1 MRVLFVAL
9 LLVLITPLICSAQAP
24 NQLVTLSSNG
34 KYLVNSVTNQPVF
47 LTGEDGF
54 TLSVQLSSADVT
66 TYLADRS
73 SRGYNAVWMTAIDQF
88 DQVGA
93 PRDFS
98 GNAPF
103 DGAWFTNPDATYWA
117 QQDSVIQQASASG
130 ITIFLSVS
138 FVGLNT
144 SSGYDLAAI
153 LASSD
158 ATMTAYGAFLGNRYK
173 GYNNIVYVLG
183 GDADPS
189 FSGLYSKLA
198 DIANGIKSADPN
210 HLITLEACRVCSP
223 ANQSTINAYGG
234 NPPSFMNLNWVYNT
248 EATVVAGCQA
258 GFASASSSI
267 PPLMGEDWY
276 ELEHSITGFL
286 ARQEGYWEILSG
298 CYLGRLFGNG
308 AIWPFNS
315 PNDGVTS
322 PTWQSQLSSVGS
334 VGQQFLG
341 QLMRSREHWLMAP
354 DTNHSVLTAGF
365 GSGSTL
371 SVAARSSDGQTIIA
385 YFSDGNATAK
395 TINMAEIVSASS
407 TTNAWWYNPQ
417 TGTATLIGSFPNSG
431 SQSFTAPDGNDW
443 VLVIDDAS
451 ANLGAPGGGTANNPA
466 PAITSLSPS
475 TIAAGGQAFTL
486 TVNGSGFIS
495 SSTVNFNGT
504 AKATTFVST
513 TKLTAAILASDIAT
527 SGNANVTVTNPAPGG
542 GTTPNFVFVISSSA
556 NPIPTLASISPTSGT
571 IGQSVSLTLTGTNF
585 ISGSVVNLGGNANSG
600 AVVSNGGNTLTIT
613 IPGSQLATAGSLGVT
628 VTNPA
633 PGGGTSAPQTF
644 TVNNAAPSVSSLS
657 PTSAPANSGGF
668 TLTVNGSN
676 FVSGAT
682 VNFNGAARS
691 TTFVSSTKVTAG
703 ILATDIAA
711 TGNFPVTVTNPAP
724 GGGTSTA
731 VNFAVT
737 NPPPTVSTISPT
749 SATAGGGSFTLT
761 VNGSGFVSGAT
772 VNFGGNGA
780 ITPTSTTSTQIVAT
794 IPMADIATAGSVNV
808 TVTNPAPGGG
818 TSGAQVFTINNPN
831 NPTPTLGSISPTSA
845 VANGAAFSLTMNG
858 NGFVSGAKVN
868 FGSNPALTPSSITGS
883 QIIVTIPASDTVT
896 PGSVSVTVT
905 NPAPGGGTSGGQPF
919 AINNPAPTVA
929 SISPAS
935 VTAGGAAFTLTVNG
949 TNFVSTSVVNFNGV
963 AKTTT
968 FKSASQVSAAIAAA
982 DIATA
987 GAITVTVTNPA
998 PGGGTSSIT
1007 RFTVNNSIVG
1017 ITSLSPASAV
1027 ANSGAFALTVNGSN
1041 FVSGST
1047 VNFNGAARSTTF
1059 VSSTKV
1065 TAAILATDIAAT
1077 GNFPVTVTNPAPG
1090 GGTSTAVNFAVT
1102 NPPPTVSTIS
1112 PTSATAGGGSF
1123 TLTVNGT
1130 GFVSGATVK
1139 FGGSGAITPTSTTS
1153 AQIVVT
1159 IPAADIATA
1168 GTESVTVTNP
1178 APGGGTSG
1186 AQTFTINNSAPT
1198 LSSISPTSATAG
1210 GAAFT
1215 LTVNGAGFVASS
1227 VVKYNGV
1234 AKTTTVKSASQ
1245 LTAAI
1250 TAADIAT
1257 AGTAAVTVTNP
1268 APGGGTSSS
1277 TQFTIDNSAVA
1288 ISSVSPTSALAGGAA
1303 FTLTVNGSGFVSAS
1317 TVKFNGVAKTT
1328 TFKSATQLSAAI
1340 TAADIASAEVTNVTV
1355 TNPAPGGGTSIAA
1368 SFTINNA
1375 PPTLSSLSPSSANE
1389 GGVAFTLAVNGS
1401 GFVNGATV
1409 QFKGANRT
1417 TTFVSSTKVT
1427 AAILATDIASA
1438 GTATVT
1444 VTNPSPTTGPSSPA
1458 QNFVVN
1464 SAGNLVPDVTALGPA
1479 HFPGG
1484 TAFTLTL
1491 AGTNFVLGSVVNF
1504 NGKAEATKFIS
1515 ATSLSATI
1523 PASDLATAGSVSV
1536 TVTNPSPGGTSAA
1549 MTFIVDGYS
1558 VSGPSAATV
1567 TPAQPA
1573 TIQIAVTPSA
1583 NGFANL
1589 VSFSVTGLP
1598 ANVTVSFNPKTVTP
1612 NGKSTS
1618 TTLML
1623 TSAASAAAKPSSST
1637 GMPSWKLS
1645 PVTLGLWLMILLGGA
1660 YAGVEIRKTP
1670 RLRIQSAIVTISL
1683 VVLMGLLQG
1692 CATTS
1697 SSATSPGTSQLTI
1710 SATSGTLT
1718 RTIEVTLTS
1727 TQ

>member
-9 LLVLITPLICSAQAP
+9 FLVLITPLICSAQAP

-34 KYLVNSVTNQPVF
+34 KYLVNSITNQPVF
-47 LTGEDGF
+47 LTGEDAF
-54 TLSVQLSSADVT
+54 ALSVQLSNADVT
-66 TYLADRS
+66 TYLTDRS
-73 SRGYNAVWMTAIDQF
+73 SRGYNAVWMAAIDQV

-93 PRDFS
+93 PKDFA

-103 DGAWFTNPDATYWA
+103 DGAWFTNPDAAYWA
-117 QQDSVIQQASASG
+117 QQDAVIQQASAKG
-130 ITIFLSVS
+130 ITIFLGVS

-144 SSGYDLAAI
+144 SEGYDLAAI

-189 FSGLYSKLA
+189 FSGLYSKIA
-198 DIANGIKSADPN
+198 DIANGIKSVDSN

-258 GFASASSSI
+258 GFASANSSI

-276 ELEHSITGFL
+276 ELEHSVTGFL
-286 ARQEGYWEILSG
+286 ARQEGYWETLSG

-322 PTWQSQLSSVGS
+322 PTWQSQLSSAGS

-385 YFSDGNATAK
+385 YFSDGDATAK

-417 TGTATLIGSFPNSG
+417 TGAATLIGSFPNSG

-495 SSTVNFNGT
+495 SSTVDFNGA
-504 AKATTFVST
+504 AKATTFVSA

-527 SGNANVTVTNPAPGG
+527 SGNAIVTVTNPAPGGGTTANFVFVISSSANPAPTLSSISPTSATAGSGSFTLTANGTGFVSGSTVNFGGNGAITPTSITSTQIVATIPAADIATAGPANVTVTNPAPGG
-542 GTTPNFVFVISSSA
+542 GTSGAQVFTINSA
-556 NPIPTLASISPTSGT
+556 NNPTPTLSSISPTSA
-571 IGQSVSLTLTGTNF
+571 V
-585 ISGSVVNLGGNANSG
+585 ANSG
-600 AVVSNGGNTLTIT
+600 A
-613 IPGSQLATAGSLGVT
+613 
-628 VTNPA
+628 
-633 PGGGTSAPQTF
+633 
-644 TVNNAAPSVSSLS
+644 
-657 PTSAPANSGGF
+657 F
-668 TLTVNGSN
+668 TLTVNGNN
-676 FVSGAT
+676 FVSGST
-682 VNFNGAARS
+682 VNFNGGARS
-691 TTFVSSTKVTAG
+691 TTFVSSTKVTAA
-703 ILATDIAA
+703 ILA
-711 TGNFPVTVTNPAP
+711 
-724 GGGTSTA
+724 S
-731 VNFAVT
+731 
-737 NPPPTVSTISPT
+737 
-749 SATAGGGSFTLT
+749 
-761 VNGSGFVSGAT
+761 
-772 VNFGGNGA
+772 
-780 ITPTSTTSTQIVAT
+780 
-794 IPMADIATAGSVNV
+794 DIATAGSVNV

-818 TSGAQVFTINNPN
+818 TSGAQT
-831 NPTPTLGSISPTSA
+831 
-845 VANGAAFSLTMNG
+845 
-858 NGFVSGAKVN
+858 
-868 FGSNPALTPSSITGS
+868 
-883 QIIVTIPASDTVT
+883 
-896 PGSVSVTVT
+896 
-905 NPAPGGGTSGGQPF
+905 F

-968 FKSASQVSAAIAAA
+968 FKSASQVTAAIAAA

-987 GAITVTVTNPA
+987 GAINVTVTNPA

-1007 RFTVNNSIVG
+1007 QFTVNNSIVG

-1027 ANSGAFALTVNGSN
+1027 ANSGAFTLTVNGNN

-1047 VNFNGAARSTTF
+1047 VNFNGGARITTF
-1059 VSSTKV
+1059 VNSTKV
-1065 TAAILATDIAAT
+1065 TAGILATDIAAT

-1139 FGGSGAITPTSTTS
+1139 FGGNGAITPTSTTS
-1153 AQIVVT
+1153 TQIVAT
-1159 IPAADIATA
+1159 IPAADIVTA

-1186 AQTFTINNSAPT
+1186 AQTFTINNPAPT
-1198 LSSISPTSATAG
+1198 LSSIAPTSATAG

-1227 VVKYNGV
+1227 VVKFNSV
-1234 AKTTTVKSASQ
+1234 AKTTTFKSASQ

-1257 AGTAAVTVTNP
+1257 AGTAAVTVTNS

-1288 ISSVSPTSALAGGAA
+1288 ISSVSPTSAMAGGAG
-1303 FTLTVNGSGFVSAS
+1303 FTLTVNGSGFVAAS

-1355 TNPAPGGGTSIAA
+1355 TNPAPGGGTSNAA

-1375 PPTLSSLSPSSANE
+1375 SPTLSSLSPSSANE
-1389 GGVAFTLAVNGS
+1389 GGAAFTLTVNGS

-1417 TTFVSSTKVT
+1417 TTFVSSSKVT

-1444 VTNPSPTTGPSSPA
+1444 VTNPTPTTGPSSPG
-1458 QNFVVN
+1458 QNFAVN
-1464 SAGNLVPDVTALGPA
+1464 AAGNLVPDVTELGPA
-1479 HFPGG
+1479 HIPGG

-1491 AGTNFVLGSVVNF
+1491 SGTNFLSGSVVNF

-1523 PASDLATAGSVSV
+1523 PAADLATAGSVSV
-1536 TVTNPSPGGTSAA
+1536 TVTNPAPGGTSAA

-1573 TIQIAVTPSA
+1573 TIQIGVTPTA

-1598 ANVTVSFNPKTVTP
+1598 ANVTASFNPKTITP
-1612 NGKSTS
+1612 NGKAVSAVLT
-1618 TTLML
+1618 L

-1637 GMPSWKLS
+1637 GMPAWKLS

-1660 YAGVEIRKTP
+1660 YAGIEIRKTP
-1670 RLRIQSAIVTISL
+1670 RLRTHSAIVTISL

-1692 CATTS
+1692 CATTG